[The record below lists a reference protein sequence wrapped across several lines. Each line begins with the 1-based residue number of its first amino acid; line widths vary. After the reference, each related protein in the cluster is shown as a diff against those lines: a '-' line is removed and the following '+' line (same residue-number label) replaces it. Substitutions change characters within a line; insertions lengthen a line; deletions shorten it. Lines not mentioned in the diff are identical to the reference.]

1 MNFQFKIQDYQSD
14 AVESTVAVFNGQKRQ
29 DPLRYRLDL
38 GKNAQP
44 KIIKTELGLELPN
57 PDYHEE
63 DFEGFSNAS
72 LELSEQ
78 ALLNNIHDIQNKN
91 QLKQSATL
99 SKSLGGCSLDIE
111 METGT
116 GKTYVYIKTIFELHK
131 RFGWTKYIV
140 IVPSIAIRE
149 GVKRTFQDTVEHFR
163 ETYHEVADFFI
174 YDSGDLRLL
183 DEFARNPKI
192 GVMIINTQ
200 AFAASLNEA
209 KNKDGRGGD
218 KAARIIYSEQESFG
232 SRRPIDVIRQLNPIL
247 ILDEPQKMGGEVTK
261 KAMVNFNPL
270 FSMNYSAT
278 HKDTHN
284 SVYVLDALDAFNKR
298 LVKKIE
304 VKGFKV
310 RNFQGLSH
318 YLYLDHFV
326 VQGGHEPEAAIE
338 MEISRQNGVKREI
351 RRFKEGDNLYAAS
364 DHLEQYKNGFTVSK
378 IDARDDGYVS
388 FDNGLELQLG
398 NAVGDIAEDEIR
410 RLQIRET
417 IKSHFEKEEAL
428 FKRGIKTL
436 SLFFIDEVA
445 KYRQYDEEGNEMLGE
460 YGRIFEDEYRK
471 VLNEK
476 YLTLDVNDPYQQYL
490 REIDTHTTHT
500 GYFSIDK
507 KTGHAIN
514 SSTERGEDTSNDVS
528 AYELIM
534 KRKDLLVSLTGE
546 YRHVRFIFSHSA
558 LREGWDNP
566 NIFQICTLR
575 HTQSAI
581 QKRQEV
587 GRGLRLCV
595 NNDLVRMDKDKLG
608 DDIHRINCLTVIACE
623 EYATFVKDLQDGI
636 REVLYERPT
645 KVTADYFNGKSLR
658 LADGSMVKITEQQ
671 ANDIYFYMVRSYYVD
686 RDNKIAQQYHDDLKN
701 ESLAALPED
710 LAPMADG
717 IHKLIQG
724 IFDEKI
730 LKEMFENGRKTELPP
745 NDLNK
750 NFDKD
755 EFQALWN
762 QINRHYAY
770 TVTFDS
776 NELIEKA
783 VKSIDKNLHVARFE
797 YTFVT
802 GEQKTD
808 MVADDV
814 KSNQSFVQKR
824 TETSQLSQDVNTE
837 IKYDLIGKIAEG
849 TKLTRRTVAT
859 ILQKINPQQF
869 VKYQL
874 NPESFIARVIRLINM
889 EKATLFVDCISYNQT
904 EQKFE
909 STIFTESQSK
919 RPLAEAEPAQKAIQP
934 YVYVDGI
941 AHDSVERRLV
951 KELESATEVCVYAK
965 LPKGR
970 KGFFIPT
977 PVGDYSPD
985 WAIAFNNGTVKHLY
999 FIAETKGSLD
1009 SMELRGDELVKTE
1022 CARKIFNEISTSEV
1036 RYGVVKDYQ
1045 TLLEAIENLKK

>member
-1 MNFQFKIQDYQSD
+1 MGFQFKIQDYQTE

-44 KIIKTELGLELPN
+44 KTIKTELGLELPN

-63 DFEGFSNAS
+63 DFEGFGNAP
-72 LELSEQ
+72 LELSDQ
-78 ALLNNIHDIQNKN
+78 MLLDNIHDVQNKN
-91 QLKQSATL
+91 QLKQSDTL

-163 ETYHEVADFFI
+163 EDYHEVADFFI
-174 YDSGDLRLL
+174 YDSSDLRLL

-200 AFAASLNEA
+200 AFATSLDEC

-247 ILDEPQKMGGEVTK
+247 ILDEPQKMGGDVTK
-261 KAMVNFNPL
+261 RAMANFRPL

-284 SVYVLDALDAFNKR
+284 PVYVLDALDAFNKR

-304 VKGFKV
+304 VKGFEV
-310 RNFQGLSH
+310 RNFQGLSN

-326 VQGGHEPEAAIE
+326 LRGSQSPLAAIE
-338 MEISRQNGVKREI
+338 LEVAHQNGVKREI
-351 RRFKEGDNLYAAS
+351 HHLDKGDDLYAAS
-364 DHLEQYKNGFTVSK
+364 NHLEQYKNGFRISGL
-378 IDARDDGYVS
+378 DARDDGYVS
-388 FDNGLELQLG
+388 FDNGIVLQLG

-417 IKSHFEKEEAL
+417 IKSHFEKEEDL

-445 KYRQYDEEGNEMLGE
+445 KYRQYDEEGNETLGE
-460 YGRIFEDEYRK
+460 YGRIFEEEYVK

-476 YLTLDVNDPYQQYL
+476 YLTLDVNDPYQKYL
-490 REIDTHTTHT
+490 REIDKHTTHT

-507 KTGHAIN
+507 KSGHAIN
-514 SSTERGEDTSNDVS
+514 STTARGSDISDDVS

-534 KRKDLLVSLTGE
+534 KRKDLLVSLSGE

-575 HTQSAI
+575 HSQSAI

-587 GRGLRLCV
+587 GRGLRICV
-595 NNDLVRMDKDKLG
+595 NDDLVRMDKDKLG
-608 DDIHRINCLTVIACE
+608 DDIHRVNRLTVIASE
-623 EYATFVKDLQDGI
+623 EYAQFVKDLQDGI
-636 REVLYERPT
+636 RQVLYERPT
-645 KVTADYFNGKSLR
+645 KVTAAYFRGKSLR
-658 LADGSMVKITEQQ
+658 LADGSMVKITEKQ

-686 RDNKIAQQYHDDLKN
+686 SDNKIAQQYHDDLKN
-701 ESLAALPED
+701 ETLAPLPDD
-710 LAPMADG
+710 LALLSEG
-717 IHKLIQG
+717 VHKLIQG

-730 LKEMFENGRKTELPP
+730 LKEMIDNGRKTDVQN
-745 NDLNK
+745 NDLNN
-750 NFDKD
+750 NFRKD

-762 QINRHYAY
+762 QINRRYAY

-776 NELIEKA
+776 DELIEKA
-783 VKSIDKNLHVARFE
+783 VQSIDKNLHVARFE

-808 MVADDV
+808 MVADEI

-824 TETSQLSQDVNTE
+824 TETSALSQDVNTE
-837 IKYDLIGKIAEG
+837 VKYDLIGKIAEG

-859 ILQKINPQQF
+859 ILRKISPQQF

-874 NPESFIARVIRLINM
+874 NPESFIARVIRLINT

-909 STIFTESQSK
+909 AKIFTDSQIK
-919 RPLAEAEPAQKAIQP
+919 RPLAEAEPAEKAIQP
-934 YVYVDGI
+934 YVFVDGI
-941 AHDSVERRLV
+941 AKDSVERRLV
-951 KELESATEVCVYAK
+951 KELESASEVCVYAK

-1022 CARKIFNEISTSEV
+1022 CAKKIFNEISTSQV

-1045 TLLEAIENLKK
+1045 TLLEAINNLKK